1 MTELLHMNDNYL
13 KRFEAEIVDLNDEG
27 VFLDR
32 TAFYPLGG
40 GVENDIGM
48 LVIGGK
54 KYNVTGVFWKD
65 SKPLHI
71 LEETTGLK
79 KGLRV
84 NGEIDWNRRYRLMRA
99 HTAAHVLEAMVFKK
113 TGALIG
119 SGGVKLEK
127 SYLGFTLEN
136 MDKELIMQAVE
147 DANKIID
154 AGAPVKIYFMKRE
167 EALANPDMVKLANKL
182 PPEIKELRIIDIEG
196 LDRQACGGPHVA
208 DIGEIGKIEVVKIE
222 NKGKNNRK
230 LSYRVI

>member
-1 MTELLHMNDNYL
+1 MTELLHMTDNYL
-13 KRFEAEIVDLNDEG
+13 KRFEAEIKEVTDEG
-27 VFLDR
+27 VVLDR

-48 LVIGGK
+48 LVIDGK

-65 SKPLHI
+65 RKPLHI
-71 LEETTGLK
+71 LEGATGLK
-79 KGLRV
+79 KGLKV
-84 NGEIDWNRRYRLMRA
+84 NGEIDWTRRYRLMRA

-147 DANKIID
+147 DANKIIED
-154 AGAPVKIYFMKRE
+154 GAPVKIYFMKRE
-167 EALANPDMVKLANKL
+167 EVLAAPDLVKLANKL
-182 PPEIKELRIIDIEG
+182 PPAIKELRIVDIKG
-196 LDRQACGGPHVA
+196 IDRQACGGPHVA